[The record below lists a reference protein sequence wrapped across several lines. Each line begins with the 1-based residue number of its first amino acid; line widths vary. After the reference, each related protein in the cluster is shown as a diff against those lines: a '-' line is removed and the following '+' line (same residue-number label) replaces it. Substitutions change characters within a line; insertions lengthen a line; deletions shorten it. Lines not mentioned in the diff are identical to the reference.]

1 MSNKRQHLAEG
12 SSTIRMSAAAAGTDD
27 ASYVSVNESFGAF
40 ANLMNGQQ
48 SVCKMDDIPREALL
62 AHALST
68 GALSEVV
75 YVKATQL
82 DGKTIAVFPAKNST
96 LGTVKKLVAE
106 SSGIAV
112 AAQSFLDTDGATG
125 GDCDDK
131 ALADDAVIGVSC
143 TLTLVVD
150 DTTLPFAW
158 DSNAELLQGNDPVYR
173 LPGTHQVVRNIDG
186 NMGSVPIVP
195 IMVMPEEDGVH
206 GTVHTVS
213 FKVSNR
219 IESAT
224 REHAFVGF
232 GLARIT
238 GHYFAHQKV
247 GYACYSAD
255 VWKTM
260 KKWCL
265 HEIPL
270 HDEAGND
277 LVCRHPCPRS
287 RGTVFTIVF
296 DPTKGTL
303 NFLRDGVRCGTGGS
317 VGEFCVPGQ
326 QLQWVVWVPSPD
338 VVVEIVPNILCNV
351 TA

>member
-1 MSNKRQHLAEG
+1 
-12 SSTIRMSAAAAGTDD
+12 MSAAAAGTDD

-48 SVCKMDDIPREALL
+48 SVCKMDDFPREALI
-62 AHALST
+62 AYALST

-158 DSNAELLQGNDPVYR
+158 DSAAELLQGD
-173 LPGTHQVVRNIDG
+173 D
-186 NMGSVPIVP
+186 SVCQLLVP
-195 IMVMPEEDGVH
+195 IMVMPEENCAPD
-206 GTVHTVS
+206 TVHTVS
-213 FKVSNR
+213 FRVSR
-219 IESAT
+219 
-224 REHAFVGF
+224 RVGTAGRDHVLVCL
-232 GLARIT
+232 GLARVSQSQF
-238 GHYFAHQKV
+238 GADAV
-247 GYACYSAD
+247 GL
-255 VWKTM
+255 KIM
-260 KKWCL
+260 WCL
-265 HEIPL
+265 HETPMHDVVRNDNVCGIP
-270 HDEAGND
+270 H
-277 LVCRHPCPRS
+277 
-287 RGTVFTIVF
+287 GTTYTLMF
-296 DPTKGTL
+296 DPIKGTL
-303 NFLRDGVRCGTGGS
+303 NSLHEGVLRESGRNVST
-317 VGEFCVPGQ
+317 FCVPGQ
-326 QLQWVVWVPSPD
+326 QLQWVVSVRDPN
-338 VVVEIVPNILCNV
+338 VVVEIVPNVCNV